1 MFREQL
7 LARSKAA
14 RARHHQHVALGKLIE
29 SAAQLDMV
37 GLRAACCFI
46 KDLRGSGGAQLRHLR
61 IDALAV
67 RRYSC
72 IAQNHGMILGD
83 ILHLKSPFLSMDFIC
98 KNLDFSTT
106 KLVPKRQM
114 SFYRK
119 SFSQKTYPPAG
130 GLACVHC
137 GCSILTLSNRER
149 TGNT

>member
-72 IAQNHGMILGD
+72 IAQNHRNDSGRYSAPEKPFFINGFYLQ
-83 ILHLKSPFLSMDFIC
+83 KS
-98 KNLDFSTT
+98 
-106 KLVPKRQM
+106 
-114 SFYRK
+114 
-119 SFSQKTYPPAG
+119 
-130 GLACVHC
+130 
-137 GCSILTLSNRER
+137 
-149 TGNT
+149 